1 MSLARMHQLLQ
12 YPSGGLAVAF
22 AYGDFVAN
30 LGIVLVADGSI
41 CHSENNIK
49 AYNFPFNKA
58 IWHYQYNLCGTLNS
72 SPLQS

>member
-1 MSLARMHQLLQ
+1 MSFVRINQLLQ
-12 YPSGGLAVAF
+12 YPSRSVAVAF

-30 LGIVLVADGSI
+30 PGIVLVADGSL

-58 IWHYQYNLCGTLNS
+58 ISHS
-72 SPLQS
+72 SITYAEL